1 MNTAIASRYA
11 AEYQSIA
18 PALPGQSLPW
28 LQALRA
34 EALAEFSAHGFP
46 SPREEEWR
54 YTNVSGIEKKLFVP
68 STNLT
73 AGDVNAEWLKSVQLE
88 DAWVLVLVNGHFS
101 AELSVLDGLP
111 ETVSVMGMADA
122 LAKQPGKVEKYLG
135 AAADQSE
142 HSFIAFNT
150 AWFTDGLFVH
160 VPAKLVLDKP
170 IQLLHIVT
178 GTDAMATTRN
188 IIIADEMAEAKVIET
203 FISRDGVYAASLP
216 GADAAISR
224 DGVYAASLPGAG
236 AAIARDGAANAYLTA
251 AVTEVFVGQNA
262 DLTLYKMQSESEK
275 AYHFGGSYIKQA
287 RDARFTH
294 HNFAFGGL
302 LARSDIHVDLDHA
315 SECELNGLYLGV
327 KRQHIDNHTR
337 INHLKPYAISRELYK
352 GVLDDRARGVFQGR
366 VIVAIDAQKTDS
378 QMNNR
383 NLLLSDDAEVDTKP
397 QLEIYADDVKCGHGV
412 TVGQLEEKSIF
423 YLQSRC
429 VDEETARNMLTFAFA
444 NEMVDKI
451 KIKGLHDMVLEQVL
465 ARFPQEGVNK
475 EWL

>member
-1 MNTAIASRYA
+1 MTIASTSSSRYA
-11 AEYQSIA
+11 AEYQTIA
-18 PALPGQSLPW
+18 PALPGQNVPW

-34 EALAEFSAHGFP
+34 KALEQFSAQGFP

-54 YTNVSGIEKKLFVP
+54 YTNVSGIEKKLFSP
-68 STNLT
+68 SVDSTVS
-73 AGDVNAEWLKSVQLE
+73 GVDAEWLKAYQLQ

-111 ETVSVMGMADA
+111 EAVTVIGMADA
-122 LAKQPGKVEKYLG
+122 LATQPGTVEKYLG
-135 AAADQSE
+135 QAADQSE
-142 HSFIAFNT
+142 HGFIAFNT
-150 AWFTDGLFVH
+150 AWFTDGVFVH
-160 VPAKLVLDKP
+160 VPAKLVLDRP

-178 GTDAMATTRN
+178 GSDAMATTRN
-188 IIIADEMAEAKVIET
+188 IIIADEMAEAKLIET
-203 FISRDGVYAASLP
+203 YVGKDS
-216 GADAAISR
+216 
-224 DGVYAASLPGAG
+224 
-236 AAIARDGAANAYLTA
+236 AYLTA
-251 AVTEVFVGQNA
+251 AVSEVFVGQNA
-262 DLTLYKMQSESEK
+262 GLTLYKMQSESDK

-302 LARSDIHVDLDHA
+302 LARSDIHADLDHA

-352 GVLDDRARGVFQGR
+352 GVLDGRARGVFQGR
-366 VIVAIDAQKTDS
+366 VIVAVDAQKTDS

-383 NLLLSDDAEVDTKP
+383 NLLLSDDAEADTKP

-412 TVGQLEEKSIF
+412 TVGQLDEKSVF

-444 NEMVDKI
+444 NEMVDKV
-451 KIKGLHDMVLEQVL
+451 KIKSLHDMVLEQVL

>member
-1 MNTAIASRYA
+1 MNTATASRYT
-11 AEYQSIA
+11 AEYQTIA
-18 PALPGQSLPW
+18 SALPGQNLPW
-28 LQALRA
+28 LQELRNDAL
-34 EALAEFSAHGFP
+34 EKFSEQGFP

-54 YTNVSGIEKKLFVP
+54 YTNVSGIEKKLFSP
-68 STNLT
+68 QASLT
-73 AGDVNAEWLKSVQLE
+73 AGDTDAERLKTCQLQN
-88 DAWVLVLVNGHFS
+88 AWVVVLVNGHFS
-101 AELSVLDGLP
+101 AELSVLTDLP
-111 ETVSVMGMADA
+111 EAVSVMSMADA
-122 LAKQPGKVEKYLG
+122 LATQPDTLERYLG
-135 AAADQSE
+135 LAANQAE

-160 VPAKLVLDKP
+160 VPAKLVLDRP

-178 GTDAMATTRN
+178 GVDAMATTRN
-188 IIIADEMAEAKVIET
+188 VIVVDEMAEARVIET
-203 FISRDGVYAASLP
+203 FVGLT
-216 GADAAISR
+216 
-224 DGVYAASLPGAG
+224 
-236 AAIARDGAANAYLTA
+236 NAYVTA
-251 AVTEVFVGQNA
+251 AVTEVFVEQNA
-262 DLTLYKMQSESEK
+262 NLTLYKMQSESDK

-302 LARSDIHVDLDHA
+302 MARSDIHVDLDHA
-315 SECELNGLYLGV
+315 SECELNGLYLGI

-366 VIVAIDAQKTDS
+366 VIVAVDAQKTDS

-383 NLLLSDDAEVDTKP
+383 NLLLSDDAEADTKP

-412 TVGQLEEKSIF
+412 TVGQLDEKSIF

>member
-1 MNTAIASRYA
+1 MTTATASRYT
-11 AEYQSIA
+11 AEYQTITS
-18 PALPGQSLPW
+18 ALPGQNLPW
-28 LQALRA
+28 LQELRNDALKK
-34 EALAEFSAHGFP
+34 FSEQGFP

-54 YTNVSGIEKKLFVP
+54 YTNVSGIEKKLFSP
-68 STNLT
+68 QASLT
-73 AGDVNAEWLKSVQLE
+73 AGDVDAERLKTCQLQ
-88 DAWVLVLVNGHFS
+88 DAWVVVLVNGHFS

-111 ETVSVMGMADA
+111 EGVSVMSMADA
-122 LAKQPGKVEKYLG
+122 LTTQSDTLERYLG
-135 AAADQSE
+135 LAANQAE

-160 VPAKLVLDKP
+160 VPAKQVLDRP

-178 GTDAMATTRN
+178 GVDAMATTRN
-188 IIIADEMAEAKVIET
+188 VIVVDEMAEARVIET
-203 FISRDGVYAASLP
+203 FIARDGVYAAGLS
-216 GADAAISR
+216 GT
-224 DGVYAASLPGAG
+224 G
-236 AAIARDGAANAYLTA
+236 AAIARDGVYAADLPGTSAAVGLTNAYVTA
-251 AVTEVFVGQNA
+251 AVTEVFVEQNA
-262 DLTLYKMQSESEK
+262 NLTLYKMQSESDK
-275 AYHFGGSYIKQA
+275 AYHFGGCYIKQA

-302 LARSDIHVDLDHA
+302 MARSDIHVDLDHA

-366 VIVAIDAQKTDS
+366 VIVAVDAQKTDS

-383 NLLLSDDAEVDTKP
+383 NLLLSDDAEADTKP

-412 TVGQLEEKSIF
+412 TVGQLDEKSIF

-429 VDEETARNMLTFAFA
+429 IDEETARNMLTFAFA

-451 KIKGLHDMVLEQVL
+451 KIKGLHDMVLEQLL

>member
-1 MNTAIASRYA
+1 MSTAMASRYT

-18 PALPGQSLPW
+18 SALPGQGLPW
-28 LQALRA
+28 LQALRT
-34 EALAEFSAHGFP
+34 EALAQFAEQGFP

-54 YTNVSGIEKKLFVP
+54 YTNVSGIEKKLFAP
-68 STNLT
+68 SMDLT
-73 AGDVNAEWLKSVQLE
+73 IGEINADWLRQYRIE

-101 AELSVLDGLP
+101 AELSVLTDLP
-111 ETVSVMGMADA
+111 EAISVMSMADA
-122 LAKQPGKVEKYLG
+122 LAKQPAQVEKYFGL
-135 AAADQSE
+135 AASQSE

-160 VPAKLVLDKP
+160 VPAKQVLDKP

-178 GTDAMATTRN
+178 GADAMATTRN
-188 IIIADEMAEAKVIET
+188 IIIADEMTEAKVIET
-203 FISRDGVYAASLP
+203 YVGV
-216 GADAAISR
+216 D
-224 DGVYAASLPGAG
+224 
-236 AAIARDGAANAYLTA
+236 NAYLTA

-275 AYHFGGSYIKQA
+275 AYHFGGSYIKQSK
-287 RDARFTH
+287 DAQFTH

-315 SECELNGLYLGV
+315 SECELNGLYLGF

-383 NLLLSDDAEVDTKP
+383 NLLLSDDAEADTKP

-412 TVGQLEEKSIF
+412 TVGQLDEKSIF

-451 KIKGLHDMVLEQVL
+451 KIRALHDMVLEQVL

>member
-1 MNTAIASRYA
+1 MSTAMASRYT

-18 PALPGQSLPW
+18 SALPGQDLPW
-28 LQALRA
+28 LQALRT
-34 EALAEFSAHGFP
+34 EALAQFAEQGFP

-54 YTNVSGIEKKLFVP
+54 YTNVSGIEKKLFAP
-68 STNLT
+68 SMDLT
-73 AGDVNAEWLKSVQLE
+73 AGEINADWLEQYRMA

-111 ETVSVMGMADA
+111 EAVSVMSMANA
-122 LAKQPGKVEKYLG
+122 LAVQPEIVEKYLG
-135 AAADQSE
+135 QAVDHAE
-142 HSFIAFNT
+142 HGFIAFNT
-150 AWFTDGLFVH
+150 AWFSDGLFVH
-160 VPAKLVLDKP
+160 VPGKLVLDRP
-170 IQLLHIVT
+170 IQLLHIVNKA
-178 GTDAMATTRN
+178 DAMATTRN
-188 IIIADEMAEAKVIET
+188 IIVADDMAELKVVET
-203 FISRDGVYAASLP
+203 FI
-216 GADAAISR
+216 GAE
-224 DGVYAASLPGAG
+224 
-236 AAIARDGAANAYLTA
+236 AYLTA

-275 AYHFGGSYIKQA
+275 AYHYGGSYIKQA

-383 NLLLSDDAEVDTKP
+383 NLLLSDDAEADTKP

-412 TVGQLEEKSIF
+412 TVGQLDEKSIF

-451 KIKGLHDMVLEQVL
+451 KIRTLHDMVLEQVL

>member
-1 MNTAIASRYA
+1 MSTATASRYT
-11 AEYQSIA
+11 AEYQTIA
-18 PALPGQSLPW
+18 SALPGQNLPW
-28 LQALRA
+28 LQALRNN
-34 EALAEFSAHGFP
+34 ALEKFSAQGFP

-54 YTNVSGIEKKLFVP
+54 YTNVSGIEKKLFTP
-68 STNLT
+68 QASLA
-73 AGDVNAEWLKSVQLE
+73 AGDVDAEWLKAYQLQ
-88 DAWVLVLVNGHFS
+88 DAWVVVLVNGHFS
-101 AELSVLDGLP
+101 AELSVLTDLP
-111 ETVSVMGMADA
+111 EAVSVMSMTGA
-122 LAKQPGKVEKYLG
+122 LAKQPNVVEKYLG
-135 AAADQSE
+135 SAADQAE

-160 VPAKLVLDKP
+160 VPAKQILDRP
-170 IQLLHIVT
+170 IQLLHIVN
-178 GTDAMATTRN
+178 GVDAMATTRN
-188 IIIADEMAEAKVIET
+188 VFIVDEMAEAKVIES
-203 FISRDGVYAASLP
+203 FV
-216 GADAAISR
+216 GAD
-224 DGVYAASLPGAG
+224 
-236 AAIARDGAANAYLTA
+236 NAYLSA
-251 AVTEVFVGQNA
+251 AVTEVFVEQNA
-262 DLTLYKMQSESEK
+262 NLTLYKMQSESEK
-275 AYHFGGSYIKQA
+275 AYHFGGTYVKQA
-287 RDARFTH
+287 RDACFTH

-302 LARSDIHVDLDHA
+302 LARSDIHVDLEHA

-366 VIVAIDAQKTDS
+366 VIVAVDAQKTDS
-378 QMNNR
+378 QMSNR
-383 NLLLSDDAEVDTKP
+383 NLLLSDDAEADTKP

-412 TVGQLEEKSIF
+412 TVGQLDEKSIF